1 MTLIPSLV
9 KLSSNSS
16 SKKMTRLDNIKAANE
31 KLENMLVMFQDDV
44 GIVAEL
50 ENFKKLFINLVKS
63 FETVKKTRSN
73 SNTGLGKKRFVTLE
87 CSDFIKLAADPQQ
100 PADDLASR
108 SFMTSLISTYVKM
121 NMLQSGDE
129 PLYFRIDKELEKLFN
144 IKKYIGKNLD
154 KLAKVAELR
163 CIDQRLSQRVDMTKE
178 EAIESYKKRYV
189 EYMNHSQSDDDSD
202 ESQVDDILNIISIKE
217 NDLISW
223 RESLKIL
230 FIVFNDGSH

>member
-1 MTLIPSLV
+1 MDTQQKLDRLV
-9 KLSSNSS
+9 DLVREYREAQ
-16 SKKMTRLDNIKAANE
+16 KKFMIWQEKRL
-31 KLENMLVMFQDDV
+31 L
-44 GIVAEL
+44 
-50 ENFKKLFINLVKS
+50 
-63 FETVKKTRSN
+63 
-73 SNTGLGKKRFVTLE
+73 
-87 CSDFIKLAADPQQ
+87 QQ
-100 PADDLASR
+100 
-108 SFMTSLISTYVKM
+108 
-121 NMLQSGDE
+121 
-129 PLYFRIDKELEKLFN
+129 IDKELEKLFN
-144 IKKYIGKNLD
+144 IKKYIGNNLD

-163 CIDQRLSQRVDMTKE
+163 CIDQRLSQRDMTKE